1 MTASA
6 EKQKTVATGRPVVA
20 VVGAGSLV
28 WGRSIVVDIMCNP
41 DLADAEIRL
50 IDIMPDRLAL
60 GLRKS
65 FSVKVIKASI

>member
-1 MTASA
+1 
-6 EKQKTVATGRPVVA
+6 
-20 VVGAGSLV
+20 V